1 MYYIGTFILAWLLVG
16 FLTGVRQ
23 VYVNQIL
30 DDVNFVNK
38 LRENPKPGTQNLI
51 NHMATRKSTML
62 VIFTVMGFYALWME
76 LKLLPM
82 RIKYLRRRRH
92 INKLLRIQKYLN
104 KHNGE
109 DQKKKM

>member
-1 MYYIGTFILAWLLVG
+1 MSYIGILILLWLLVG

-30 DDVNFVNK
+30 DDDNFVNK
-38 LRENPKPGTQNLI
+38 LRENPKPGTENLI
-51 NHMATRKSTML
+51 NQMATKKSIML
-62 VIFTVMGFYALWME
+62 ITFTIMGFYAVWME
-76 LKLLPM
+76 LKLIPM
-82 RIKYLRRRRH
+82 RIKYIRRKRH

-109 DQKKKM
+109 DQ